1 MDELDLGST
10 IRGFSP
16 GQKVFARYTLRKILG
31 RGGMGVVWLAR
42 DEELERDVA
51 LKFLPEV
58 VAMDKQAILELK
70 RETRRSLELTH
81 SHIIRIYDFVQD
93 GRTAA
98 ISMEYVAGDTLA
110 ALKLDQPHQCYAA
123 VDLAK
128 WVRQLCE
135 ALDYAHGKA
144 QVVHRDLKPAN
155 LMIDAR
161 GDLKVADFGIAAS
174 VSDSVS
180 RVSNQA
186 GSSGTPVYMSPQ
198 QMMGEKPAVSDDI
211 YSLGAT
217 LYDLLTGRP
226 PFHSGN
232 IIAQVQAKVP
242 PPVSER
248 LRDAGIDR
256 PVPPEWDQAIAAC
269 LAKDAEARP
278 KSAREMAQL
287 LGVMGAATSAPFM
300 AAPAKTSAPP
310 PAVAQAP
317 AKPAAKPEAKTE
329 PTKPGGNKGL
339 LVGALAGLLLLGGGL
354 GWYFGLHVP
363 EQKRLAEIARLEAEG
378 RAAEAERLRNEKEK
392 ADAAAREK
400 AEQEQQAFALVV
412 ARIEALLDGAP
423 EVQKVATD
431 KAVKEYLVSAPA
443 RYRADVEGRW
453 AKRLNG
459 WETHRLNTA
468 RGGFRIRTKPE
479 GAEVQVGSLA
489 LEKSPLTRNEVR
501 LGAYPV
507 IIRAE
512 GYEEW
517 RGEIVV
523 KENDFTDP
531 GVIALVRSTGTL
543 DLRSDPAGA
552 EFTLQQ
558 QGRENTQR
566 TGRLPAVLEGLP
578 TGSYTVTARFPGLA
592 EVSRQVEISRAARTP
607 VELPFAYGALVV
619 SSVPAGAEVWRDGRV
634 LGRTPFNIETVAVG
648 DVVLEFRSKG
658 HARQR
663 LTGRVE
669 NRRELRLA
677 ATLKKGGLDEPEAVV
692 QSILEELE
700 KETNP
705 EIRAGI
711 LTTTA
716 YALQRLGQIPPDL
729 IRNVLDRQLEAA
741 RQIQNPKARLA
752 ALGNSAVS
760 AAEYDLAYSRAWA
773 EAAVA
778 AIARITDKDERTGV
792 FYTASLFWMHPDLA
806 DRMATVMDDWFSGN
820 DSEWAYASMVA
831 GLHKRF
837 GNERGAQLMA
847 GRAKGP
853 YRDDAINN
861 NVKDGASYRLTD
873 PIQLR
878 LLRGDLDGA
887 RQMLRAING
896 QLSFSA
902 ASLLAYQFMLR
913 GDFDTA
919 RQLGGRVEPNM
930 APYYPSTLVAYALS
944 ANNPAFAESLA
955 AGLADEGDTTRR
967 SDAYRDIAAYYA
979 RIGMKDKARAAA
991 AQIRSF
997 GNPEYG
1003 LGRQQAVPVLA
1014 MVGDLNRAR
1023 QIAQSVPVSYAADK
1037 AYLGAW
1043 NAQMFLSIGDTASF
1057 ERCMQLYAQSAGAT
1071 TDWIYGYQIP
1081 QLLATLGRHDEA
1093 ASYLERARDSNMRYS
1108 GLNIVNLARLRAAK
1122 PEDQEALVDSASA
1135 GAARASLLGAVL
1147 QLRLEKQQ
1155 LARSGL

>member
-16 GQKVFARYTLRKILG
+16 GQKVFARYTLRKVLG

-110 ALKLDQPHQCYAA
+110 ALKLDQPHQCYSAT
-123 VDLAK
+123 DLAK

-180 RVSNQA
+180 RVSNQV

-310 PAVAQAP
+310 PAAAQAP
-317 AKPAAKPEAKTE
+317 AKPAAKPEAKT
-329 PTKPGGNKGL
+329 KPGGNKGL
-339 LVGALAGLLLLGGGL
+339 LMGALAGLLLLGGGL

-423 EVQKVATD
+423 ETQKEATD
-431 KAVKEYLVSAPA
+431 KAVKDYLVSAPV

-453 AKRLNG
+453 TKRLNG

-468 RGGFRIRTKPE
+468 RGGFRIRTNPE

-501 LGAYPV
+501 LGTYPV
-507 IIRAE
+507 TIRAE

-531 GVIALVRSTGTL
+531 GVIALVRSAGTL
-543 DLRSDPAGA
+543 DARSDPAGA
-552 EFTLQQ
+552 EFILQQ
-558 QGRENTQR
+558 QGREKTQR
-566 TGRLPAVLEGLP
+566 NGRLPAVLEGLP
-578 TGSYTVTARFPGLA
+578 TGSYTITARFPGLA
-592 EVSRQVEISRAARTP
+592 EVSRQVEITRAARTP
-607 VELPFAYGALVV
+607 VELNFDYGALVV

-634 LGRTPFNIETVAVG
+634 LGRTPFNIESFPVG
-648 DVVLEFRSKG
+648 DVTLEVRSKG
-658 HARQR
+658 YARQR

-677 ATLKKGGLDEPEAVV
+677 ATLKKGGLDDPEVV
-692 QSILEELE
+692 AQSILEELE
-700 KETNP
+700 KEPSP
-705 EIRAGI
+705 EVAAGI
-711 LTTTA
+711 LSATA
-716 YALQRLGQIPPDL
+716 HTLQRLGQVAPETL
-729 IRNVLDRQLEAA
+729 RALLDRQLAAA
-741 RQIQNPKARLA
+741 RQIQNPKAQLTALSGA
-752 ALGNSAVS
+752 AAV
-760 AAEYDLAYSRAWA
+760 AAELDLAYSRAWA
-773 EAAVA
+773 EAAVV
-778 AIARITDKDERTGV
+778 AIARITGKEDRTGS
-792 FYTASLFWMHPDLA
+792 FYTATMFWMHPDLA
-806 DRMATVMDDWFSGN
+806 DRMATVMEDWFSGS
-820 DSEWAYASMVA
+820 DDDWAYASMVA

-837 GNERGAQLMA
+837 GNERGAQMMA
-847 GRAKGP
+847 ARAKGQ
-853 YRDDAINN
+853 YRDEAINN
-861 NVKDGASYRLTD
+861 NLKSGVAHRATD
-873 PIQLR
+873 PILLK

-887 RQMLRAING
+887 RQLLRGITTP
-896 QLSFSA
+896 LDYSA
-902 ASLLAYQFMLR
+902 AGGLAFQFMLR
-913 GDFDTA
+913 GDSDSA
-919 RQLGGRVEPNM
+919 RQLGSRVEPNM
-930 APYYPSTLVAYALS
+930 VQYFPPMLVSYALA
-944 ANNPAFAESLA
+944 ANNPALAESVA
-955 AGLADEGDTTRR
+955 AGLTDEGDSTRR

-979 RIGMKDKARAAA
+979 KVGMKDKARVAA

-997 GNPEYG
+997 GNVEYG
-1003 LGRQQAVPVLA
+1003 LGRQQAVPVLVMA
-1014 MVGDLNRAR
+1014 GDMNRAR

-1057 ERCMQLYAQSAGAT
+1057 ERCMQLYTQSAGAT
-1071 TDWIYGYQIP
+1071 TDWLYGYQIP
-1081 QLLATLGRHDEA
+1081 QLLAALGRFDEA
-1093 ASYLERARDSNMRYS
+1093 ESYLGRTRDPNLRFS
-1108 GLNIVNLARLRAAK
+1108 GLNLINVARLRVAK
-1122 PEDQEALVDSASA
+1122 PEDQEAIIDAA
-1135 GAARASLLGAVL
+1135 QPGFARASALSAAL